1 LKKSFGQNEILH
13 KTSKDN
19 DKMVK
24 TEQHLTYRGN
34 VLQGRHGWLRLTP
47 AYSLSVVNSIIEH
60 TGANPTDFV
69 LDPFCGTGTTPLTCA
84 MTGIPSHAVD
94 INPFLIW
101 FAGTKL
107 SVFSEKEI
115 NACVKQGRSIAFE
128 LEKMKL
134 DEYAWVPDIFQI
146 DKWWAKTTL
155 LVLANLFQCIL
166 SKKDSS
172 IKNLLKIAFC
182 RTMIHCA
189 HVSFGHQSMSFKKKN
204 NDLFNSLGDEQEV
217 IASHFSESV
226 KMIAEKTVE
235 QNPVVEV
242 KAFLGDSRSLSQAL
256 PRNDYSLVITSPP
269 YPNRMSYIRE
279 LRPYMYWT
287 GFLSDGR
294 AAGELD
300 WQAIGGTWGCAT
312 SMLNSWKPAEIIIPH
327 FSQFHEMLHEI
338 EKKQPTLSRYIHK
351 YFSDMKIHIG
361 ELKKVLKRGGK
372 CFYIVGNSKFYDT
385 LVSVEEYFACLFKE
399 EGFSNVTIEILRKR
413 SSKKELFE
421 YVVTAEWQ

>member
-1 LKKSFGQNEILH
+1 MLTTKP
-13 KTSKDN
+13 
-19 DKMVK
+19 
-24 TEQHLTYRGN
+24 HLTYRGN

-47 AYSLSVVNSIIEH
+47 AYSLSVVNSIIDH
-60 TGANPTDFV
+60 FGVHSTDFV

-84 MTGIPSHAVD
+84 MAGIPSHAVD

-101 FAGTKL
+101 FADTKL
-107 SVFSEKEI
+107 SRFSEKDI
-115 NACVKQGRSIAFE
+115 HDYLKQGLSIGYE

-134 DEYAWVPDIFQI
+134 DEKAWIPDIFQI
-146 DKWWAKTTL
+146 DKWWDKSTL
-155 LVLANLFQCIL
+155 IVLANLFHSIISTNDSPL
-166 SKKDSS
+166 KD
-172 IKNLLKIAFC
+172 LLKIAFC

-189 HVSFGHQSMSFKKKN
+189 HVSFGHQSMSFRKKDHN
-204 NDLFNSLGDEQEV
+204 LFDSLGDEQER

-226 KMIAEKTVE
+226 KMIAEQTVE
-235 QNPVVEV
+235 QNPTAEATV
-242 KAFLGDSRSLSQAL
+242 FLGDSRSLSQSL

-294 AAGELD
+294 SAGELD

-312 SMLNSWKPAEIIIPH
+312 SMLNSWHPTEVTMASIPP
-327 FSQFHEMLHEI
+327 FHAMLHEI
-338 EKKQPTLSRYIHK
+338 EKKQPILSRYIHK
-351 YFSDMKIHIG
+351 YFSDMKTHIG
-361 ELKKVLKRGGK
+361 ELTKVLRRGGK

-399 EGFSNVTIEILRKR
+399 EGFSNVTIDILRKR

-421 YVVTAEWQ
+421 YIVSAEWR